1 MGVSLPPQDSRM
13 TDRLPVPLDKAYRLM
28 NHGPTVLVSAR
39 DGDAINVMAAAWS
52 MPLDFDPPK
61 VAVVLDKSTLT
72 RRMVEASGEFALMV
86 PSRELAQLTLQVG
99 STTGREVDKFA
110 AFGAGYWTGA
120 QVGAPL
126 LDGCLAWLECRL
138 LPEPHIQET
147 YDLFLGQVVAAW
159 ADPAVFRDGHWVT
172 SEGRPKSIH
181 YVAGGHFFEIGEAF
195 EASATPP
202 QASDNA
208 G

>member
-1 MGVSLPPQDSRM
+1 MS
-13 TDRLPVPLDKAYRLM
+13 DRLPVPLEKAYRLM

-39 DGDAINVMAAAWS
+39 HGDAINVMAAAWS

-61 VAVVLDKSTLT
+61 VAVVLDKTTLT

-86 PSRELAQLTLQVG
+86 PSRDLAQLTLQVG
-99 STTGREVDKFA
+99 STTGREVDKFSV
-110 AFGAGYWTGA
+110 FGASYWTGE

-126 LDGCLAWLECRL
+126 LDDCLAWLECRM
-138 LPEPHIQET
+138 LPEPHIQQT

-159 ADPAVFRDGHWVT
+159 ADPAVFRDGHWQPL
-172 SEGRPKSIH
+172 EGGKKSIH
-181 YVAGGHFFEIGEAF
+181 YVAGGHFFEIGAAF
-195 EASATPP
+195 ESSADEPSTPR
-202 QASDNA
+202 NA

>member
-172 SEGRPKSIH
+172 SEGSPKSIH
-181 YVAGGHFFEIGEAF
+181 YVAGGHFFELGEAF

>member
-1 MGVSLPPQDSRM
+1 M

-28 NHGPTVLVSAR
+28 NHGPTVLVSSR
-39 DGDAINVMAAAWS
+39 HGDAINVMAAAWS
-52 MPLDFDPPK
+52 MPLDFAPPK

-72 RRMVEASGEFALMV
+72 RKMVEASGEFALMV

-110 AFGAGYWTGA
+110 AFGAGYWTGE
-120 QVGAPL
+120 QTGAPL

-172 SEGRPKSIH
+172 TGTGPKSIH
-181 YVAGGHFFEIGEAF
+181 YVAGGHFFELGEAF
-195 EASATPP
+195 ETSAQLPER
-202 QASDNA
+202 ANNA

>member
-1 MGVSLPPQDSRM
+1 MDVSTPLQDSRM

-28 NHGPTVLVSAR
+28 NHGPTVLVSSR
-39 DGDAINVMAAAWS
+39 HGEAINVMAAAWS

-61 VAVVLDKSTLT
+61 VAVVLSTLT
-72 RRMVEASGEFALMV
+72 RRMIEASGEFALMV
-86 PSRELAQLTLQVG
+86 PSRELAQLTLRVG

-110 AFGAGYWTGA
+110 AFGAGHWTGE

-172 SEGRPKSIH
+172 TEGGPKSIH
-181 YVAGGHFFEIGEAF
+181 YVAGGHFFELGEAF
-195 EASATPP
+195 EASAELP
-202 QASDNA
+202 QTSNNA

>member
-1 MGVSLPPQDSRM
+1 M

-39 DGDAINVMAAAWS
+39 HGEAINVMAAAWS
-52 MPLDFDPPK
+52 MPLDFAPPK

-72 RRMVEASGEFALMV
+72 RNMVEASGEFALMV

-99 STTGREVDKFA
+99 STSGREVDKFA
-110 AFGAGYWTGA
+110 AFGAGYWTGE
-120 QVGAPL
+120 QTGAPL

-138 LPEPHIQET
+138 LPEPHIQDT

-172 SEGRPKSIH
+172 TDGGPKSIH
-181 YVAGGHFFEIGEAF
+181 YVAGGHFFELGEAF
-195 EASATPP
+195 EASAKLPETPN
-202 QASDNA
+202 NA

>member
-1 MGVSLPPQDSRM
+1 M

-28 NHGPTVLVSAR
+28 NHGPTVLVSSR
-39 DGDAINVMAAAWS
+39 HGDAINVMAAAWS

-86 PSRELAQLTLQVG
+86 PSRALAQLTLQVG

-172 SEGRPKSIH
+172 TEGSPKSIH
-181 YVAGGHFFEIGEAF
+181 YVAGGHFFELGEAF